1 MILYKYR
8 NYDEN
13 SKVRTLEI
21 VNKQELFFAGIESF
35 NDPFDG
41 MVHLRFDGKLN
52 EIKAAHIRTLYT
64 MHLIKDEKYQGITFE
79 AAQKL
84 VEERITDE
92 FIADKTEIEARKQ
105 RIQKI
110 HNQKGVLA
118 LSSKNNNILMW
129 SHYTFNHKGVCF
141 GFEFDD
147 ETFPKPKRVKYQT
160 HYDDIWG
167 WLYTDE
173 EIVDKILYS
182 KSVDWEYEDEHR
194 IVIESIRAE
203 KFSPNSLKEI
213 VFGSKMSQEDKLEII
228 NECTKSGL
236 SPIFKQATLDVE
248 LFKINIENYVQ
259 NE

>member
-8 NYDEN
+8 NYTKD
-13 SKVRTLEI
+13 SKARTLEI
-21 VNKQELFFAGIESF
+21 INKQELFFAGIESF

-41 MVHLRFDGKLN
+41 RVHLRFDGKLN
-52 EIKAAHIRTLYT
+52 EIIAAQIRTQYT
-64 MHLIKDEKYQGITFE
+64 MNLKKEDKYEGIKFE
-79 AAQKL
+79 AAHKL
-84 VEERITDE
+84 VSENVTEE
-92 FIADKTEIEARKQ
+92 FISNRNEIEARIE

-118 LSSKNNNILMW
+118 LSSKNDNILMW

-141 GFEFDD
+141 GFEFDND
-147 ETFPKPKRVKYQT
+147 PIPEPIRVKYQT

-173 EIVDKILYS
+173 EIVGRILYS

-194 IVIESIRAE
+194 IVIDGIRAE

-213 VFGSKMSQEDKLEII
+213 VFGSKMSEEDKLEII
-228 NECTKSGL
+228 KECEKCGL
-236 SPIFKQATLDVE
+236 NPIFKQAVLDVE
-248 LFKINIENYVQ
+248 LFKINIENFTAS
-259 NE
+259 